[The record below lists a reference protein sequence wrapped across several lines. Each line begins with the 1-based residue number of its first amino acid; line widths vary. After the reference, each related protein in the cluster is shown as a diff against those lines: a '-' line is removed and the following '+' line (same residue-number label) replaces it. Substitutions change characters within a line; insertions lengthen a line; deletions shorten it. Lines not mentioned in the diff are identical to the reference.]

1 MTSCDAVGVTTPAVS
16 TAALWQ
22 SDSTVNQP
30 QMRAGEKHAMD
41 MLKRMLLAVVLSAC
55 SEGAIA
61 QEQHREPWWDSPYG
75 EADRLGA
82 VNNLSPEGVKRASDL
97 VRTGKVYTLGIPTA
111 PESAAYGT
119 RKYTV
124 ERQPGPDADYTP
136 NGSQRVTAFDE
147 RVVSSMGIGTQIDGF
162 GHLGVDHH
170 YYNGVTGKE
179 VATTRALQLADV
191 PPIVTRGVLIDMT
204 KHYGKPF
211 LEIGDNY
218 GRAEIEAA
226 MRAQGVTVGKGDVVL
241 FHTGWMAAK
250 MIAEKDL
257 YRSQEPGITE
267 DGAIFL
273 ADIGV
278 VAIGSDTVA
287 LEALPSPP
295 GKTFIVHQ
303 TLLAKRG
310 VHVLETIDTNQLA
323 ADSVKEFMFV
333 LGIPRFVGTVQM
345 VINPVAIS

>member
-1 MTSCDAVGVTTPAVS
+1 
-16 TAALWQ
+16 
-22 SDSTVNQP
+22 
-30 QMRAGEKHAMD
+30 MD
-41 MLKRMLLAVVLSAC
+41 FLRRLLLAACLSVC
-55 SEGAIA
+55 SESAIA
-61 QEQHREPWWDSPYG
+61 QESPQPPEHKEAWWDSPWG
-75 EADRLGA
+75 EADRLGN
-82 VNNLSPEGVKRASDL
+82 VNNLSAEGVKKAAGL
-97 VRTGKVYTLGIPTA
+97 IRTGKVYALGIPTA

-119 RKYTV
+119 RKYQV
-124 ERQPGPDADYTP
+124 ERTPGPNADFTS
-136 NGSQRVTAFDE
+136 NGSQRVTSFDE
-147 RVVSSMGIGTQIDGF
+147 KITSSMGIGTQIDGF

-179 VATTRALQLADV
+179 VATSRALQTADI

-204 KHYGKPF
+204 KHYGKPM
-211 LEIGDNY
+211 LEVGDTYN
-218 GRAEIEAA
+218 RAEIEAA
-226 MRAQGVTVGKGDVVL
+226 MKAQGVSIGKGDVVL
-241 FHTGWMAAK
+241 FHTGWMAGK
-250 MIAEKDL
+250 MASDKDT
-257 YRSQEPGITE
+257 YRSKEPGLGE

-273 ADIGV
+273 ADLGV

-323 ADSVKEFMFV
+323 ADGVKEFLFV

-345 VINPVAIS
+345 VINPVAIT

>member
-1 MTSCDAVGVTTPAVS
+1 
-16 TAALWQ
+16 
-22 SDSTVNQP
+22 
-30 QMRAGEKHAMD
+30 MD
-41 MLKRMLLAVVLSAC
+41 FLKRTLLVLALSAC
-55 SEGAIA
+55 SESAIA
-61 QEQHREPWWDSPYG
+61 QVAQHKEPWWDSSWG
-75 EADRLGA
+75 EADRLGN
-82 VNNLSPEGVKRASDL
+82 VNNLSAAGVKSAAGL
-97 VRTGKVYTLGIPTA
+97 VKTGKVYALGVPTA

-136 NGSQRVTAFDE
+136 NGSQRVTSFDE
-147 RVVSSMGIGTQIDGF
+147 RIVSSMGIGSQIDGF

-179 VATTRALQLADV
+179 VATTRALQTADI

-204 KHYGKPF
+204 KHYGKPM
-211 LEIGDNY
+211 LEVGDTYN
-218 GRAEIEAA
+218 RAEIEAA
-226 MRAQGVTVGKGDVVL
+226 MKAQGVTVGKGDVVL
-241 FHTGWMAAK
+241 FHTGWMAGK
-250 MIAEKDL
+250 MASEKDV
-257 YRSQEPGITE
+257 YRSREPGLGE

-273 ADIGV
+273 AGLGV
-278 VAIGSDTVA
+278 VAVGSDTIA

-303 TLLAKRG
+303 TLLAKSG
-310 VHVLETIDTNQLA
+310 VHILETLDTNQLA
-323 ADSVKEFMFV
+323 ADGVKEFLFV

>member
-1 MTSCDAVGVTTPAVS
+1 
-16 TAALWQ
+16 
-22 SDSTVNQP
+22 
-30 QMRAGEKHAMD
+30 MD
-41 MLKRMLLAVVLSAC
+41 FLKRTLLVIALSAC

-61 QEQHREPWWDSPYG
+61 QVTPVKEPWWDSPWG
-75 EADRLGA
+75 EADRLGN
-82 VNNLSPEGVKRASDL
+82 VNNLSAEGVKKAAGL
-97 VRTGKVYTLGIPTA
+97 VKTGKVYALGVPTG
-111 PESAAYGT
+111 PESAAFGT

-147 RVVSSMGIGTQIDGF
+147 RIVSSMGIGTQIDGF

-204 KHYGKPF
+204 KHYGKPM
-211 LEIGDNY
+211 LEVGDTYN
-218 GRAEIEAA
+218 RAEIEAA
-226 MRAQGVTVGKGDVVL
+226 MKAQGVTVGKGDVVL
-241 FHTGWMAAK
+241 FHTGWMAGK
-250 MIAEKDL
+250 MASEKDV
-257 YRSQEPGITE
+257 YRSREPGLGE

-273 ADIGV
+273 AGLGV
-278 VAIGSDTVA
+278 VAVGSDTIA

-303 TLLAKRG
+303 TLLAKSG
-310 VHVLETIDTNQLA
+310 VHILETLDTNQLA
-323 ADSVKEFMFV
+323 ADGVKEFLFV

>member
-1 MTSCDAVGVTTPAVS
+1 
-16 TAALWQ
+16 
-22 SDSTVNQP
+22 
-30 QMRAGEKHAMD
+30 MD
-41 MLKRMLLAVVLSAC
+41 FLKRLLLAACLSAC
-55 SEGAIA
+55 SESAIA
-61 QEQHREPWWDSPYG
+61 QEAPQPPEHKEAWWDSPWG
-75 EADRLGA
+75 EQDRLGN
-82 VNNLSPEGVKRASDL
+82 VNNLSAEGVKKAAAL
-97 VRTGKVYTLGIPTA
+97 VRTGKVYALGIPTA

-119 RKYTV
+119 RVYQV
-124 ERQPGPDADYTP
+124 ERTPGPDADFTP

-147 RVVSSMGIGTQIDGF
+147 KIVSSMGIGTQIDGF

-179 VATTRALQLADV
+179 VATSRALQTADI

-204 KHYGKPF
+204 KQYSKPM

-218 GRAEIEAA
+218 GRAEIAAA
-226 MRAQGVTVGKGDVVL
+226 MKAQGVSIGKGDIVL
-241 FHTGWMAAK
+241 FHTGWMAG
-250 MIAEKDL
+250 MMTRNKDT
-257 YRSQEPGITE
+257 YRSKEPGLTE

-273 ADIGV
+273 ADLGV
-278 VAIGSDTVA
+278 VAVGSDTVA

-303 TLLAKRG
+303 TFLAKRG

-323 ADSVKEFMFV
+323 ADGLREFLFV

-345 VINPVAIS
+345 VINPVAIG

>member
-1 MTSCDAVGVTTPAVS
+1 MYLLKRLLM
-16 TAALWQ
+16 AAL
-22 SDSTVNQP
+22 
-30 QMRAGEKHAMD
+30 
-41 MLKRMLLAVVLSAC
+41 LSAC

-61 QEQHREPWWDSPYG
+61 QTVEQAPAHKEAWWDSPWG
-75 EADRLGA
+75 EADRLGN
-82 VNNLSPEGVKRASDL
+82 VNNLSADGVKKAAGL
-97 VRTGKVYTLGIPTA
+97 VKTGKVYALGIPTA

-124 ERQPGPDADYTP
+124 ERTPGPDADYTP

-191 PPIVTRGVLIDMT
+191 PPIVTRGVLIDMA
-204 KHYGKPF
+204 KHFGKPH
-211 LEIGDNY
+211 LEVGDTFN
-218 GRAEIEAA
+218 RAEIQAA
-226 MRAQGVTVGKGDVVL
+226 MRAQGVTIAKGDVVL

-250 MIAEKDL
+250 MASEKDL
-257 YRSQEPGITE
+257 FRSSEPGLGE

-273 ADIGV
+273 ADLGV
-278 VAIGSDTVA
+278 VAVGSDTVA

-295 GKTFIVHQ
+295 GKLFIVHQ

-310 VHVLETIDTNQLA
+310 VHILETIDTNQLQ
-323 ADSVKEFMFV
+323 ADGVKEFLFV

-345 VINPVAIS
+345 VINPVAIG

>member
-1 MTSCDAVGVTTPAVS
+1 MDLLQRI
-16 TAALWQ
+16 AL
-22 SDSTVNQP
+22 T
-30 QMRAGEKHAMD
+30 
-41 MLKRMLLAVVLSAC
+41 VVLSCC
-55 SEGAIA
+55 SESAIA
-61 QEQHREPWWDSPYG
+61 QQTPSQQTAPAAHTESWWNSPWG
-75 EADRLGA
+75 EGDRLGN
-82 VNNLSPEGVKRASDL
+82 VNNLTPEGVKRATGL
-97 VRTGKVYTLGIPTA
+97 VKTGKVYALGIPTA

-119 RKYTV
+119 RQYMV

-147 RVVSSMGIGTQIDGF
+147 KISSSMGVGTQIDGF

-170 YYNGVTGKE
+170 YYNGITGKE
-179 VATTRALQLADV
+179 VATTRALQTADI

-204 KHYGKPF
+204 KHYRKPM
-211 LEIGDNY
+211 LEVGDTYN
-218 GRAEIEAA
+218 RAEIEAA

-241 FHTGWMAAK
+241 FHTGWMAGK
-250 MIAEKDL
+250 MVSDKDL
-257 YRSQEPGITE
+257 YRSQEPGIGE

-273 ADIGV
+273 ADLGV

-303 TLLAKRG
+303 TLLAKKG

-323 ADSVKEFMFV
+323 EDGVKEFLFV
-333 LGIPRFVGTVQM
+333 LGIPRMVGTVQM